1 MITDQ
6 HTSLSGCSQPAAPI
20 KGTASL
26 SSLSRQ
32 QLSDACVDL
41 HQGLLYARA
50 CLTRASSAAMDPA
63 VQEPLQKADWILGVL
78 PFFLDQLEQITGV
91 SGGERFSR

>member
-1 MITDQ
+1 
-6 HTSLSGCSQPAAPI
+6 
-20 KGTASL
+20 
-26 SSLSRQ
+26 
-32 QLSDACVDL
+32 
-41 HQGLLYARA
+41 
-50 CLTRASSAAMDPA
+50 MDPA